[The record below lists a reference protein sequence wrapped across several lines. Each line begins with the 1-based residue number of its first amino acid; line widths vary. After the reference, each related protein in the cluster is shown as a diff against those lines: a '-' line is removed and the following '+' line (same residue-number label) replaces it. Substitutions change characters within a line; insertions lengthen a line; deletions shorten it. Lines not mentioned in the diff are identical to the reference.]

1 MIYALYISCIFAPFS
16 ASHSLQ
22 KNPFW
27 GACVLQDCSHE
38 RFDSGSHYR
47 LEQFSQHKIEKRA
60 ALRNKPPPPEPKW
73 PLISSENTLAAKDF
87 DFEGRG
93 RDLLLFFMLTAVC
106 KANIR

>member
-1 MIYALYISCIFAPFS
+1 MHYISHAFLH
-16 ASHSLQ
+16 HSPPPILCA
-22 KNPFW
+22 FLC
-27 GACVLQDCSHE
+27 ARTCVLQDCSHE

-47 LEQFSQHKIEKRA
+47 QEQFSQHKIEKRA
-60 ALRNKPPPPEPKW
+60 AMRNKNSPPEPNW
-73 PLISSENTLAAKDF
+73 PLISSENALAAKDF